1 MKTLTLITDLQ
12 KAALTVLLSMSCC
25 MLLAQN
31 PLVKQWNYRF
41 GGTYRDAGVY
51 IQQTKDG
58 GYIIGGYSKSDSS
71 GDKTQGNWDI
81 TLNTFDYWIVK
92 IDSLGGKQWDKV
104 FGGTGAE
111 DLRMIQQTS
120 DGGYI
125 LGGSSSSGIN
135 GDKSQATWGS
145 STDYWIV
152 KIDSLGNKQ
161 WDKDFGGT
169 GTDYLFSL
177 QQTFDGG
184 YILGGFSNSI
194 ISGDKTQGLW
204 GNAFDF
210 WIVKTDSLGNKLWD
224 KDFGT
229 TNSDGLR
236 VIRQTTDGGYIIGG
250 STDANIS
257 GDKTQVSN
265 GGSDYWIIKTDGFGN
280 KLWDRGFG
288 GLYNESL
295 FSMEQTSDGG
305 YIIGGISTSGISGD
319 KTQETW
325 GGNDYWIV
333 KTDSLGNKQ
342 WDKDFGGTST
352 EADIGKISQTTD
364 GGYLVSGTSFSP
376 LSGSKTEN
384 NLANPQTWVLKTD
397 SLGFIQWDKTLQS
410 AGTYNFSSRGG
421 IAIQA
426 NDGCFVMA
434 NFTDGGI
441 AGDKTQD
448 TWGDTGYWIIKF
460 CDTTQVLFVPLTS
473 LMSSDTNFC
482 NVKCIDFYDLS
493 TNNPTSW
500 QWFFPG
506 ADSTTS
512 TLQNPTNI
520 CYNNYGSFDVTLI
533 ACNAAGCDTLYL
545 AGFISE
551 YPFPLPSITQS
562 NDTLFSSPAVA
573 YQWWSTDSGIIAGA
587 TNSYYIPTQAGSYF
601 VVVTDTVGC
610 NGPSNSI
617 VISSV
622 NELATGS
629 SQLAIFPNPNGGIFI
644 ITLNHPVKE
653 YSLHVINALG
663 QTVASWQSSSRFVSG
678 GNGQFK
684 FDVDLGDAPAG
695 LYVVELITDEKIYRQ
710 QFVIE

>member
-1 MKTLTLITDLQ
+1 MKTLKTITQLQ
-12 KAALTVLLSMSCC
+12 KATLTVLLSMSFF
-25 MLLAQN
+25 MLHAQN
-31 PLVKQWNYRF
+31 ILVKQWDYRF
-41 GGTYRDAGVY
+41 GGTYRDVGVY

-81 TLNTFDYWIVK
+81 TLNTYDYWIVK
-92 IDSLGGKQWDKV
+92 IDSLGSKQWDKN

-111 DLRMIQQTS
+111 DLRMIEQTS

-135 GDKSQATWGS
+135 GDKSQATWGL

-177 QQTFDGG
+177 QQTYDGG
-184 YILGGFSNSI
+184 YILGGYSNSI

-250 STDANIS
+250 STDGNIS

-265 GGSDYWIIKTDGFGN
+265 GGSDYWIIKTDGLGN
-280 KLWDRGFG
+280 KLWDKDYG

-295 FSMEQTSDGG
+295 CSMEQTSDGG
-305 YIIGGISTSGISGD
+305 YIIGGISMSGISGD

-325 GGNDYWIV
+325 GGKDYWIV

-342 WDKDFGGTST
+342 WDKDFGGTSA
-352 EADIGKISQTTD
+352 EDDIGKIAQTTD
-364 GGYLVSGTSFSP
+364 RGYLVSGTSFSP
-376 LSGSKTEN
+376 LSGNKTEN

-410 AGTYNFSSRGG
+410 TGTNNFSSRGG

-448 TWGDTGYWIIKF
+448 TWGDTDYWIIKF
-460 CDTTQVLFVPLTS
+460 CDTSQAIYVPSTS

-482 NVKCIDFYDLS
+482 NVKCIDFTDLS

-500 QWFFPG
+500 QWLFPG
-506 ADSTTS
+506 SDSLMS
-512 TLQNPTNI
+512 NMQNPINI
-520 CYNNYGSFDVTLI
+520 CYNSYGSFDVTLI
-533 ACNAAGCDTLYL
+533 SCNSAGCDTLFL
-545 AGFISE
+545 PGFINE
-551 YPFPLPSITQS
+551 YQQPTPTITQS
-562 NDTLFSSPAVA
+562 NDTLFSSPAVD
-573 YQWWSTDSGIIAGA
+573 YQWWSVDSGLIVGA
-587 TNSYYIPTQAGSYF
+587 TNAYYIPTQGGSYF

-610 NGPSNSI
+610 NGSSNPI

-622 NELATGS
+622 NELAVGS
-629 SQLAIFPNPNGGIFI
+629 SQLAIAPNPNNGSFTIS
-644 ITLNHPVKE
+644 LNHPVKD
-653 YSLHVINALG
+653 YSLHIINSLG
-663 QTVASWQSSSRFVSG
+663 QTLKSWQSSVD
-678 GNGQFK
+678 NGQFK

-695 LYVVELITDEKIYRQ
+695 LYIVELITNEKVYRH
-710 QFVIE
+710 QFVKE